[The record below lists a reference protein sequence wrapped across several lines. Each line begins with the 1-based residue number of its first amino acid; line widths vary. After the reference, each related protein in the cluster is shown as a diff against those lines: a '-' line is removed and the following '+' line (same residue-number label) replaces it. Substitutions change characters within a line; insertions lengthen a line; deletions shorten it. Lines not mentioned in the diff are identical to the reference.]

1 MRASS
6 SFPLSFSR
14 GLVAGSLLVGSL
26 AMAAAPAR
34 AHNAGVHRDMTDRA
48 YHILIALSKDQLH
61 TDQDAE
67 MAELAQAADKAI
79 PKLQGLP
86 AGLPPPKQSVC
97 ADPAVI
103 QKVGTS
109 SPSWGAPADFK
120 QMTLGAVPFPV
131 STAYISGN
139 DCGIDSG
146 WSPGAF
152 FENINPATGP
162 GGRDLTGVVLGFW
175 AQHPDDERDDWHIYF
190 RPTNMAGMS
199 AMKDYIETALGA
211 APGTVWV
218 TVRCFLDCIGD
229 FLGLGGD
236 CEECVDEAIAEAQ
249 SVVHEGVSTID
260 GLVPGFGDHT
270 SLDYTGMGHHLNVAP
285 PGPAAP
291 WKLDPAAAD
300 NHPGLLVENAG
311 PVGIPD
317 TIEFISMLAADVA
330 GMSVHYEPS
339 LGPKRYEVL
348 GAQDFHPDSVD
359 RDEDDWQFLSFPHTV
374 FTPLDNL
381 AFHGWKAFRDEPK
394 ANVPSLGWPLH
405 AFGDAIVPMHVTGTF
420 GWGHRPYEDA
430 FQNLLSEY
438 LNRGDREDAHN
449 QAVRIARRAVVWRK
463 FIRDWRAAHPERGMD
478 IPVREMVTRLAL
490 QTFDQV
496 QGAGMF
502 NWPFNPAMSTA
513 YVIPGPGKEGSIA
526 FYETA
531 AGSLT
536 VNPGLFE
543 EGIAAQVAFLVSAAE
558 VLP

>member
-1 MRASS
+1 MSAS
-6 SFPLSFSR
+6 FRPFRRLLA
-14 GLVAGSLLVGSL
+14 GILLAGSL
-26 AMAAAPAR
+26 ATAATAPAR

-48 YHILIALSKDQLH
+48 YHILIALSRGQLVAPG
-61 TDQDAE
+61 DPDLD
-67 MAELAQAADKAI
+67 ELAQAAAQAI

-86 AGLPPPKQSVC
+86 AGLPPPKQSIC

-120 QMTLGAVPFPV
+120 QMTLGAVPFPI

-139 DCGIDSG
+139 DCGIDAG

-152 FENINPATGP
+152 FEDVNPPGAP

-175 AQHPDDERDDWHIYF
+175 AQHPDDERDDWHIFF
-190 RPTNMAGMS
+190 RPTNMAGFS
-199 AMKDYIETALGA
+199 GMKDYIEGALGIGA
-211 APGTVWV
+211 GTVWV
-218 TVRCFLDCIGD
+218 SVRCALDCIGD

-236 CEECVDEAIAEAQ
+236 CKECIDEAIADAQ
-249 SVVHEGVSTID
+249 DAVHDGISSID
-260 GLVPGFGDHT
+260 GLVPGFEDHT

-285 PGPAAP
+285 PGPPAP
-291 WKLDPAAAD
+291 WKLNPAPAD
-300 NHPGLLVENAG
+300 DRPGLLVENAG
-311 PVGIPD
+311 PTGSPD
-317 TIEFISMLAADVA
+317 AIEMISMMAADTL
-330 GMSVHYEPS
+330 GMTVHYEPS
-339 LGPKRYEVL
+339 LGPKRYEIL

-359 RDEDDWQFLSFPHTV
+359 RGEDDWQFLSFPHTV

-381 AFHGWKAFRDEPK
+381 AFHGWQAFRDEPK

-430 FQNLLSEY
+430 FQNLLSKY
-438 LNRGDREDAHN
+438 LNKTDRGTARE
-449 QAVRIARRAVVWRK
+449 QALRIVRRAVVWRK
-463 FIRDWRAAHPERGMD
+463 LIRDWRAQHPERGMD

-490 QTFDQV
+490 QTFDEV
-496 QGAGMF
+496 QGADMF
-502 NWPFNPAMSTA
+502 LWPFNPGMSSA
-513 YVIPGPGKEGSIA
+513 YVIPGPGKAGSIA

-531 AGSLT
+531 PGATT

-543 EGIAAQVAFLVSAAE
+543 EGIAAELAFLVSAAE